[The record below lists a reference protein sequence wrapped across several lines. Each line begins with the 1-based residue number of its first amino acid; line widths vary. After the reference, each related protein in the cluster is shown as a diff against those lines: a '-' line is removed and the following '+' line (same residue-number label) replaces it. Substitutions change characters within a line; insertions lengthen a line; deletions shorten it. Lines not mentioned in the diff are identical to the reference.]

1 MTDYFIASL
10 SVSNSLS
17 GRLSELDQILT
28 VGDPTHIVQL
38 GTGLRRPTAC
48 RPARTPNRTRLALQR
63 LDAALANFLEEMH
76 LAA

>member
-17 GRLSELDQILT
+17 GLWELDQILT

-38 GTGLRRPTAC
+38 GTGLRRSTAC